1 MEVVIEIVKFSDR
14 CYGAVFPVEL
24 TPIEVLTILNAA
36 IDAVMIASEVVDN
49 G

>member
-1 MEVVIEIVKFSDR
+1 MEVVIEIVKFSDG
-14 CYGAVFPVEL
+14 CYGAVFPAEL

-36 IDAVMIASEVVDN
+36 AEAVMVASGVVDN